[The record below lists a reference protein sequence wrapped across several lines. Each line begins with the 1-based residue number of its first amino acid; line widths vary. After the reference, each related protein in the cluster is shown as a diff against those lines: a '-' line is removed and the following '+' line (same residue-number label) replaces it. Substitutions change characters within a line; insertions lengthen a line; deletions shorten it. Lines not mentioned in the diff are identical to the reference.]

1 MKLSIVLLVSLLMLI
16 SACTRRPVQKDIVFG
31 NNSMNQSSTGQRKI
45 ASSPGV
51 DKASYDLQFIDTMV
65 ELHLSAI
72 DAEQLV
78 ATRAQHAELK
88 VLAKTMI
95 AEQQDQ
101 IASMRELKGA
111 LFGNDGQAVNVELPG
126 VREGFQ
132 SMDLE
137 RLDGLKER
145 AFDLEFVRQIISLK
159 QAVISLAND
168 GSERSR
174 KSEIKQFTDEITSR
188 ETSEMEQL
196 KKWESEWSRQ

>member
-1 MKLSIVLLVSLLMLI
+1 M
-16 SACTRRPVQKDIVFG
+16 
-31 NNSMNQSSTGQRKI
+31 
-45 ASSPGV
+45 
-51 DKASYDLQFIDTMV
+51 
-65 ELHLSAI
+65 
-72 DAEQLV
+72 
-78 ATRAQHAELK
+78 
-88 VLAKTMI
+88 
-95 AEQQDQ
+95 
-101 IASMRELKGA
+101 
-111 LFGNDGQAVNVELPG
+111 NVELPG